1 VRCADDPA
9 AQPHDPTASGPQQER
24 IAARSTAGVFVVAG
38 SLIVVG
44 VVVHVRIGI

>member
-1 VRCADDPA
+1 ML
-9 AQPHDPTASGPQQER
+9 QPRNHTIRPRRAEPQER

-44 VVVHVRIGI
+44 VVVHVRIGV